1 MSRCWLIVLLTALAL
16 LTPQVASAHI
26 VITDTTHEVGT
37 VLHINP
43 DDDPVAGESS
53 SIFFDV
59 RMNALPSDPHLVNLK
74 VTNSAGESTYVPTSV
89 DGAKV
94 AGAYTFPSQGVY
106 QINLIIDT
114 GRSGTSDQPRY
125 SSFVQSQ
132 RVSRG
137 LISNPLDAPQYV
149 WAEVLLILSGG
160 ALAILFVVFVTDRR
174 RIIMHS
180 HD

>member
-1 MSRCWLIVLLTALAL
+1 M
-16 LTPQVASAHI
+16 LTPQLASAHV

-59 RMNALPSDPHLVNLK
+59 RMTALPSDPHLVNLK
-74 VTNSAGESTYVPTSV
+74 VINSAGESTFVPTSV

-94 AGAYTFPSQGVY
+94 AGTYTFPSQGVY

-125 SSFVQSQ
+125 LSFVQSQ

-137 LISNPLDAPQYV
+137 VISNPLDAPQYI

-160 ALAILFVVFVTDRR
+160 ALAILTVLFVSDRR
-174 RIIMHS
+174 RIASYS

>member
-1 MSRCWLIVLLTALAL
+1 MSKKWLLALLIVLAV
-16 LTPQVASAHI
+16 LTPQAASAHV
-26 VITDTTHEVGT
+26 VITDARHEVGA

-43 DDDPVAGESS
+43 DDDPVAGEPS

-59 RMNALPSDPHLVNLK
+59 RMAVLPSNPHLVNLK

-89 DGAKV
+89 DGTKV
-94 AGAYTFPSQGVY
+94 AGAYSFPSQGVY

-114 GRSGTSDQPRY
+114 GRSGTGDQPRY
-125 SSFVQSQ
+125 LSFVQSQ

-137 LISNPLDAPQYV
+137 VISNPLDTPQFV
-149 WAEVLLILSGG
+149 WAEVLLIVSGG
-160 ALAILFVVFVTDRR
+160 ALAILIVMFVTDHR
-174 RIIMHS
+174 RIITYS